1 MEDRIEIEI
10 AIEEPKHAEGLH
22 ALGVNRIELC
32 ANLNEGGLTPTF
44 GQAIET
50 VAVTPIPVYA
60 MLRPRQG
67 NFNYSVSEQHQML
80 LDLDMLAKAGVSG
93 IVVGA
98 LTRDKQLDERF
109 TQLIAYRAKQY
120 NLGITFHRAFDVCV
134 NPKETLEQLVNLGI
148 ERILTSGF
156 ALKVDADQLS
166 KILEWSQNRIQ
177 IQAGSG
183 VNAEIVRALRI
194 AGIQAFHCTARKW
207 SLPQEDT
214 LGFSGEWNRDDNKIK
229 AMVQVARNEFPLKEP
244 M

>member
-1 MEDRIEIEI
+1 MEDPIEIEI

-22 ALGVNRIELC
+22 VLGVNRIELC

-44 GQAIET
+44 GQARET
-50 VAVTPIPVYA
+50 VAATPIPVYA

-67 NFNYSVSEQHQML
+67 NFTYSLSEQHQML
-80 LDLDMLAKAGVSG
+80 LDLDMLAKAGVGG

-109 TQLIAYRAKQY
+109 IQLIVDRAKQY

-134 NPKETLEQLVNLGI
+134 NPKETLNQLVGLGI

-156 ALKVDADQLS
+156 TSKVDPIQLA
-166 KILEWSQNRIQ
+166 KILTWSNNTIQ

-183 VNAEIVRALRI
+183 VNAVVAATLRK
-194 AGIQAFHCTARKW
+194 AGITAFHCTARKW
-207 SLPQEDT
+207 SLPEEDM
-214 LGFSGEWNRDDNKIK
+214 LGFSGEWNRDDKKIK
-229 AMVQVARNEFPLKEP
+229 DLIKAVRSSL
-244 M
+244 